1 MKSAFWGYWLVILGV
16 FVVVV
21 MLLVNNITTANTQN
35 YMTIK
40 EVSEASIIEAVDLA
54 YYRQYGEIKMNKE
67 KFMESFIRR
76 MAETGSKSTT
86 YKIEFFEV
94 IEAPPKIS
102 VKISSKTNTFKIA
115 GDVAEFDIV
124 DKVDAILESNVLN

>member
-54 YYRQYGEIKMNKE
+54 YYRQYGEIKINKE
-67 KFMESFIRR
+67 KFMENFIRR
-76 MAETGSKSTT
+76 LAEVGNRSTT
-86 YKIEFFEV
+86 YNIEFFDIV
-94 IEAPPKIS
+94 EAPPKIS
-102 VKISSKTNTFKIA
+102 LQVSSKSNTFNIA
-115 GDVAEFDIV
+115 GDITDFDIV
-124 DKVDAILESNVLN
+124 DKIDAVLEGKTIK

>member
-1 MKSAFWGYWLVILGV
+1 MKSAFWGYWLIILGV

-54 YYRQYGEIKMNKE
+54 YYRQYGEIKINKE
-67 KFMESFIRR
+67 KFMENFIRR
-76 MAETGSKSTT
+76 LAEVGNRSTT
-86 YKIEFFEV
+86 YNIEFFDIV
-94 IEAPPKIS
+94 EAPPKIS
-102 VKISSKTNTFKIA
+102 LQVSSKSNTFNIA
-115 GDVAEFDIV
+115 GDITDFDIV
-124 DKVDAILESNVLN
+124 DKIDAVLEGKTIK